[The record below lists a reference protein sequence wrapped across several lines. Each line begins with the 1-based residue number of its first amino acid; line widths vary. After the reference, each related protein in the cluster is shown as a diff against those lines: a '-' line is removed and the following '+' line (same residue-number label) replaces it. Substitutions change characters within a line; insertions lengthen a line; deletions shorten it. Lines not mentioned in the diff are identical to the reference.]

1 MYIGELMQEISPFE
15 SESGCNCGCISLSP
29 FRILWSRFCN
39 KIFKVRV
46 DFHIFM
52 EKIDKS
58 IYQFSVFIKDLSF

>member
-1 MYIGELMQEISPFE
+1 MNLKVVVIADAFLYHL
-15 SESGCNCGCISLSP
+15 SEYYGQDFVI
-29 FRILWSRFCN
+29 
-39 KIFKVRV
+39 IFKVRV